1 MSKRKHIRRG
11 LDGLSL
17 EHDQPQGKILS
28 AFRKVDSDSSS
39 LIGGAL
45 GSLES
50 SNDIPQFKNI
60 PLGHRA
66 FVFDPRLLDKRFNR
80 GFIAHAKFVELS
92 KRVHESSLV
101 DSRIGLR
108 AEIGGVALLANNR
121 RTLVV
126 GLESSAL
133 DHERASFYEALAFA
147 GIKGFT
153 STGKVSGTRK
163 NKPVTVAIGTFR
175 QPVAMDRESEII
187 EAVTTALELNLS
199 EYDSY
204 VELGELELKTYSSR

>member
-1 MSKRKHIRRG
+1 MSRRKHISRG
-11 LDGLSL
+11 LDGLGL
-17 EHDQPQGKILS
+17 EHDQSPGKILS

-50 SNDIPQFKNI
+50 SNDIPRFKNI

-80 GFIAHAKFVELS
+80 GFIAGAKFVELS
-92 KRVHESSLV
+92 KRVHETCLI
-101 DSRIGLR
+101 DSREDLQAKVG
-108 AEIGGVALLANNR
+108 EVALLANNR

-126 GLESSAL
+126 ELESSAL
-133 DHERASFYEALAFA
+133 DHERASFYEALAIV

-153 STGKVSGTRK
+153 GAGKVSGTRK
-163 NKPVTVAIGTFR
+163 NKPVAVAIGTFS
-175 QPVAMDRESEII
+175 QPIAMHHEPEII

-199 EYDSY
+199 EYDSC
-204 VELGELELKTYSSR
+204 VELGELEIRTYSPR